1 MSEGSPLDQLGGPV
15 LLEAILRAT
24 HHAHIAVAV
33 ALLDAEHPAV
43 LYVNERTEE
52 LVGRPREEIY
62 RIGVWGCLAPETLA
76 ELQGRHARSLA
87 NGEAR
92 RSLFETIVL
101 RPDGE
106 RVPVEIAVSETV
118 IDGRKAAVSFMF
130 DLRERRRAL
139 AALAESE
146 RRFRHVVENAP
157 DGVAV
162 LRGPRVVFLNRR
174 AAGYLGLNEPE
185 DGHGRMITE
194 FLHPDDAQKARERIQ
209 ALLSNGQ
216 SPAEPA
222 EYRSLARDGR
232 ETVVEISSIPI
243 ELDGAPAVVAFAR
256 DVTERNAIQARLT
269 QADRLSALGVLS
281 AGVAHEINNPL
292 AYVLLNLEY
301 LERELGRL
309 SSHPGVELL
318 TTRVR
323 DARHGAERVASIVR
337 DLRTFARGDE
347 GERGPIELGAVI
359 ESALSIVQAELQA
372 RARIVR
378 SFAEVPPALGNT
390 NRLEQVFTNL
400 LLNAAQAITPG
411 APEANTIEIRLR
423 QQHDRVCVDI
433 ADTGVGIT
441 DAVRARM
448 FDPFFTT
455 KPPGVG
461 TGLGLPI
468 CQSIVRALGGELG
481 VVSTLG
487 EGSTF
492 TVALRLWTGERED
505 ENLAPSSPLSHDATR
520 GRLLIVDDDV
530 GVGRTLSLV
539 LGLEHDVTV
548 VTSGTEALALLT
560 GSGAD
565 AYDAVLCDL
574 MMPGMSGMELLQTL
588 QSTHPEL
595 AARVI
600 FMTGG
605 LAAPNP
611 AALSVPNPL
620 LEKPFDPEQIRMT
633 LRAVIAAAR

>member
-1 MSEGSPLDQLGGPV
+1 MPDGSPLEQLGGTA
-15 LLEAILRAT
+15 LQEAILRAT
-24 HHAHIAVAV
+24 QNAHIAVAV
-33 ALLDAEHPAV
+33 ALLDVEQPT
-43 LYVNERTEE
+43 LRYVNERPEE
-52 LVGRPREEIY
+52 LVGRTRQEIAQV
-62 RIGVWGCLAPETLA
+62 GVWACMAPETLA
-76 ELQGRHARSLA
+76 ELQARHARSLA
-87 NGEAR
+87 HGEPR

-174 AAGYLGLNEPE
+174 AAGYLGLNKPE
-185 DGHGRMITE
+185 DGHGRLITE

-209 ALLSNGQ
+209 ALLTSGQ
-216 SPAEPA
+216 SFAEPA
-222 EYRSLARDGR
+222 EYRSLSHDGR

-256 DVTERNAIQARLT
+256 DVTERNAIQARLA

-309 SSHPGVELL
+309 GSDATLEAL

-347 GERGPIELGAVI
+347 GERGPVELGVVI

-378 SFAEVPPALGNT
+378 SFAQVPLVLGNT

-411 APEANTIEIRLR
+411 APRANTIEIRLR
-423 QQHDRVCVDI
+423 LGEDRVCVDV
-433 ADTGVGIT
+433 ADTGAGIT
-441 DAVRARM
+441 DAVRSRM

-455 KPPGVG
+455 KPPGIG

-468 CQSIVRALGGELG
+468 CQSIVRALGGEIS

-487 EGSTF
+487 KGTTF
-492 TVALRLWTGERED
+492 TIALRPWTGESGSQASQPIQPELD
-505 ENLAPSSPLSHDATR
+505 SPR
-520 GRLLIVDDDV
+520 GRVLIVDDEIA
-530 GVGRTLSLV
+530 VGRTLSLV
-539 LGLEHDVTV
+539 LGLEHDITV
-548 VTSGTEALALLT
+548 VTSGEEALAVLT
-560 GSGAD
+560 KSGAHD
-565 AYDAVLCDL
+565 YDAVLCDL
-574 MMPGMSGMELLQTL
+574 MMPGMNGMEFFQALQTGR
-588 QSTHPEL
+588 PEL

-605 LAAPNP
+605 LAMANP
-611 AALSVPNPL
+611 AALDVPNPL
-620 LEKPFDPEQIRMT
+620 LEKPFDLDQIRTT